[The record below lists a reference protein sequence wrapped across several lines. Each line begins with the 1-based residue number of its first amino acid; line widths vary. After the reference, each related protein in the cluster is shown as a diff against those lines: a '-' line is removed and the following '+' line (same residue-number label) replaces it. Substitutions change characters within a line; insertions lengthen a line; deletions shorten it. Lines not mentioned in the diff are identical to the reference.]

1 MKHPYTVGCAC
12 NRCEREKMHR
22 NAQSK
27 ANQRPA
33 NQVSRKARQVR
44 RQDALDRQAKWHYD
58 NGDHDYSMNG

>member
-12 NRCEREKMHR
+12 NRCEKEKMRR

-33 NQVSRKARQVR
+33 NQCSRKARQVR
-44 RQDALDRQAKWHYD
+44 SWNDWHGKGNEFD
-58 NGDHDYSMNG
+58 IQCD